1 MPPAWILDI
10 LAAAMLVVAALSVT
24 RLTTTWLAARAV
36 PGRSWPRSEDAAD
49 CDAAHV
55 LMGIAMAG
63 MLVSSVQTLPSGA
76 WEVVF
81 GLATAWFAW
90 RVARDV
96 RANGVR
102 ALSGPHFTP
111 HLVHSAAMV
120 YMYAAIT
127 VGGGAMSGM
136 AMGGTGISGGA
147 QALEYP
153 TLGLVFGLVLAGYSV
168 WDLDQ
173 LSGQRRGVVAV
184 PGGAT
189 VSVPAGAAIVSPVSV
204 STDGAATGGVAAR
217 GLLTSPTVTTGCRI
231 AMGVTMAFMLFVMI

>member
-24 RLTTTWLAARAV
+24 RLTATWLAALAVPGRAV
-36 PGRSWPRSEDAAD
+36 SGRSWPRSADGVD

-63 MLVSSVQTLPSGA
+63 MLVPSVRTLPYGA
-76 WEVVF
+76 WELVF
-81 GLATAWFAW
+81 GLATAWFGW

-127 VGGGAMSGM
+127 GGGGAAMSGM
-136 AMGGTGISGGA
+136 GMSGAGA
-147 QALEYP
+147 RALEYP

-173 LSGQRRGVVAV
+173 LSVQRRAVAAV
-184 PGGAT
+184 PGGTT
-189 VSVPAGAAIVSPVSV
+189 VPVGAGAAVSV
-204 STDGAATGGVAAR
+204 ATGSVVAR
-217 GLLTSPTVTTGCRI
+217 GLLTSPAVTTGCRI